1 MATPERL
8 DRSYRQLADERGVSV
23 EFLQAVYQ
31 ALGFAPPEPAA
42 RAGEDDITM
51 LDIAEL
57 FRGGGVG
64 DDATLRLLACMP
76 TASAGSPRPRPS
88 STRPTSSGASAPPAW
103 TSAG

>member
-31 ALGFAPPEPAA
+31 ALGFAPSEPAA

-57 FRGGGVG
+57 FRGRV
-64 DDATLRLLACMP
+64 LRDQ
-76 TASAGSPRPRPS
+76 RR
-88 STRPTSSGASAPPAW
+88 APPPRHRP
-103 TSAG
+103 G